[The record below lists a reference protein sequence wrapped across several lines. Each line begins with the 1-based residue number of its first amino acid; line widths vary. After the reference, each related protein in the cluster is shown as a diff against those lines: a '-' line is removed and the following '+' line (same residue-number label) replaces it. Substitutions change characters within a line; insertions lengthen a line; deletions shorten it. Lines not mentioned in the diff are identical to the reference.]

1 MNAAN
6 PITPLPHAAPVPSA
20 LMDEELEMALLGG
33 LLINPDAALFTRV
46 AYLTVDAFA
55 LPKNK
60 RLWVAMQALHERG
73 IEINLETV
81 RAEIGSIS
89 LEGEKH
95 FEDLIRHA
103 GERVGSYSKRLEEF
117 EALRLLEANLQ
128 QGLKLTRDRKH
139 SLAQKSDQINSL
151 VTDALIKVSSVTGV
165 AAYNMAEMSARYYE
179 TYLDQDVSGV
189 GISTGWP
196 DLDAQINGF
205 EKGRVYL
212 IGAGPGVGKSIK
224 IQNIACHLNQGGRN
238 GLIITLELPESEY
251 MLRGL
256 SCEMQVDMN
265 RIKQM
270 RLSEAEMAHMGEA
283 IEHINARGKLLVLRM
298 KTPTL
303 AQLKSKITELTIAH
317 GLSFVG
323 IDYVAARHMT
333 PDKDYRGDDVRF
345 LAAISQAFTS
355 LAKDLKLIIFPLVQL
370 TQESLKRGGAP
381 TITDFAGTG
390 ALAQDAD
397 VAMILKDETPY
408 APSMGFGETRA
419 YIVKSR
425 TGGEGNFVRF
435 EAIKKFF
442 TFSGWR
448 GQ

>member
-1 MNAAN
+1 MNAVPA
-6 PITPLPHAAPVPSA
+6 ITPMPYAAPDNTA
-20 LMDEELEMALLGG
+20 LMDEGLEMALLGG
-33 LLINPDAALFTRV
+33 LLITDNTALFARV
-46 AYLTVDAFA
+46 AHLTTDAFA

-60 RLWVAMQALHERG
+60 RLWVAMHALYARG
-73 IEINLETV
+73 IDINLDTV
-81 RAEIGSIS
+81 RSEIGQIS

-95 FEDLIRHA
+95 FEDLLRLA
-103 GERVGSYSKRLEEF
+103 GNHVGSYPKLLEEF
-117 EALRLLEANLQ
+117 EALRLLESNLQ
-128 QGLKLTRDRKH
+128 QGLKLARDRKKP
-139 SLAQKSDQINSL
+139 LAQKSDQINSL

-165 AAYNMAEMSARYYE
+165 SAYNVAELSAQYYD

-196 DLDAQINGF
+196 DLDNQINGF

-224 IQNIACHLNQGGRN
+224 IQNIARHLNQSGKH

-251 MLRGL
+251 VLRGL

-270 RLSEAEMAHMGEA
+270 RLSEDELAHMGEA
-283 IEHINARGKLLVLRM
+283 IKHINGRGKLLVIRM
-298 KTPTL
+298 KSPTL
-303 AQLKSKITELTIAH
+303 SQLKSKITELTIAH

-333 PDKDYRGDDVRF
+333 PDKEYRGDDVRF
-345 LAAISQAFTS
+345 LAAISQAFTT
-355 LAKDLKLIIFPLVQL
+355 LAKDLKLIVFPLVQL
-370 TQESLKRGGAP
+370 TQESLKRGGVP

-390 ALAQDAD
+390 ALSQDAD
-397 VAMILKDETPY
+397 VAFILKDESPY

-425 TGGEGNFVRF
+425 TGGEGNFVRY

-442 TFSGWR
+442 TFQAWR
-448 GQ
+448 GS